1 MPAIDQSEVMDIIS
15 GIDNLP
21 TPPVVFS
28 RINDAITNPNASA
41 YQIAAII
48 SEDPAMSAKILRMSN
63 SAFYGCRTEITS
75 VKQAIVTVGLEAI
88 RSLVLS
94 TSVLGAFKGQAHLA
108 KFQEEFW
115 RHSLSVATAC
125 KVLTRMLSSEW
136 IQNID
141 KGFSAGLLHDI
152 GKLVM
157 VAYLPDEWEKVQEV
171 RKNDDQPV
179 FMIEKSVLGYSHSEI
194 GAALATRWNLP
205 EFIRDALAF
214 HHFPHSSPLEGSL
227 APMVY
232 AGNLLTHITFEK
244 DAENVSEE
252 DIDSMDQ
259 AVLALLK
266 TDREPFFGLR
276 PILIDEYAKSE
287 VFLQIARDL

>member
-1 MPAIDQSEVMDIIS
+1 MPAIDQSGVMNIIS

-28 RINDAITNPNASA
+28 RINEAIANPNASA

-48 SEDPAMSAKILRMSN
+48 SEDPAMSAKILRLSN
-63 SAFYGCRTEITS
+63 SAFYGCRAEITS
-75 VKQAIVTVGLEAI
+75 VKQAIITVGLEAI

-94 TSVLGAFKGQAHLA
+94 TSVLSAFKGQAYLA
-108 KFQEEFW
+108 KFQEDFW

-125 KVLTRMLSSEW
+125 KVLTRKLSSEW
-136 IQNID
+136 IQKVD

-157 VAYLPDEWEKVQEV
+157 VAYLPDEWNKVQEALKDSKQPAFMTE
-171 RKNDDQPV
+171 KN
-179 FMIEKSVLGYSHSEI
+179 VLGYSHSEI
-194 GAALATRWNLP
+194 GAALASRWNLP
-205 EFIRDALAF
+205 EFIQDALAF
-214 HHFPHSSPLEGSL
+214 HHFPHSSPMEGSL
-227 APMVY
+227 APLVY

-244 DAENVSEE
+244 DAEDLCEE

-259 AVLALLK
+259 AVLGLLK
-266 TDREPFFGLR
+266 TDMEPFFGLR

>member
-1 MPAIDQSEVMDIIS
+1 MPVTDQSGVMDIVS

-21 TPPVVFS
+21 TPPIVFS
-28 RINDAITNPNASA
+28 RINEAIANPNASA
-41 YQIAAII
+41 YQIASII

-63 SAFYGCRTEITS
+63 SAFYGCRAEITS

-94 TSVLGAFKGQAHLA
+94 TSVLSAFKGHTHLA

-125 KVLTRMLSSEW
+125 KVLTRKLSDEW
-136 IQNID
+136 IQNVD

-157 VAYLPDEWEKVQEV
+157 VAYLPDKWDKVQAALE
-171 RKNDDQPV
+171 NSSQPA
-179 FMIEKSVLGYSHSEI
+179 FMIEKDVLGYSHSEI

-205 EFIRDALAF
+205 EFIQDALAF

-227 APMVY
+227 ASLVY

-244 DAENVSEE
+244 DAEDISEA
-252 DIDSMDQ
+252 DVDTMDQ
-259 AVLALLK
+259 AVLTLLK

-276 PILIDEYAKSE
+276 PILIEEYAKSE